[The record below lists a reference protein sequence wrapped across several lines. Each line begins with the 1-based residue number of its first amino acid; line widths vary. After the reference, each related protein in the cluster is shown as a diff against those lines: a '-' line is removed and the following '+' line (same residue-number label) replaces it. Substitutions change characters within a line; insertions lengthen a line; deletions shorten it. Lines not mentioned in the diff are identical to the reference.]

1 MKSILIIEDD
11 IIFSRTIGNW
21 LVKQGMRVESV
32 TKLSDAKKSVREKE
46 YDLILADLRLPDG
59 NSTLFLEWLN
69 DENYTI
75 PFLIMTNY
83 GQVENAVQAMQL
95 GAVNYLC
102 KPIRPDKLSEAIFNV
117 LSKSHEENE
126 FYRGESPQ
134 ALELCKKLKLVALS
148 DYSIL
153 IRGASGVG
161 KEHVAR
167 EIHDQSHRHSKP
179 YITVDCGAIPEEL
192 AASEFFGHRK
202 GAYTGAESDT
212 PGLFRA
218 ADGGTLFLDEIG
230 NLSYKTQTLLLRA
243 LQEKTYKPLGS
254 THEYAF
260 NIRLIAATNENLEKA
275 IKEGRF
281 REDLFYRLNEFTL
294 TLPRLSECKEDILP
308 MANFFL
314 RRASEKLKRH
324 FQGFDRLAETAL
336 EQYPWFGN
344 IRELKN
350 TINCAALIA
359 ESQWITVKD
368 LSLDLS
374 IETEEEPEDAT
385 EQEKEKVIL
394 LQTLER
400 TGNNRSKAA
409 KMLKLSR
416 TTFYE
421 KLRKYHII

>member
-1 MKSILIIEDD
+1 
-11 IIFSRTIGNW
+11 
-21 LVKQGMRVESV
+21 
-32 TKLSDAKKSVREKE
+32 
-46 YDLILADLRLPDG
+46 
-59 NSTLFLEWLN
+59 
-69 DENYTI
+69 
-75 PFLIMTNY
+75 
-83 GQVENAVQAMQL
+83 
-95 GAVNYLC
+95 
-102 KPIRPDKLSEAIFNV
+102 
-117 LSKSHEENE
+117 
-126 FYRGESPQ
+126 
-134 ALELCKKLKLVALS
+134 
-148 DYSIL
+148 
-153 IRGASGVG
+153 
-161 KEHVAR
+161 
-167 EIHDQSHRHSKP
+167 
-179 YITVDCGAIPEEL
+179 
-192 AASEFFGHRK
+192 
-202 GAYTGAESDT
+202 
-212 PGLFRA
+212 
-218 ADGGTLFLDEIG
+218 
-230 NLSYKTQTLLLRA
+230 
-243 LQEKTYKPLGS
+243 
-254 THEYAF
+254 
-260 NIRLIAATNENLEKA
+260 
-275 IKEGRF
+275 
-281 REDLFYRLNEFTL
+281 
-294 TLPRLSECKEDILP
+294 

-314 RRASEKLKRH
+314 RRASEKQKRH